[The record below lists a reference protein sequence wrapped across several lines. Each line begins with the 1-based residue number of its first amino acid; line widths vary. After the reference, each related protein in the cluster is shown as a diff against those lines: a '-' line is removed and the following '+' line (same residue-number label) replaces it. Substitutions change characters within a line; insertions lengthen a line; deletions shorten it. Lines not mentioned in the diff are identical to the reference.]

1 MYYVRHLGL
10 YACRLGDNEASL
22 ATELAAALRL
32 NTTLMSLDLAWN
44 SLGDDGGRVIAEVL
58 RVNTTLCSLKLNYNG
73 ARRGTACQQ
82 HAHVD

>member
-1 MYYVRHLGL
+1 VYYVRHLGL